1 MQPEEDAGETQL
13 DNLER
18 LRSHLKNNT
27 LAEKLV
33 SARIAV
39 GAAEVRPALRKVL
52 TDRIEELR
60 RGYELPDQQA

>member
-18 LRSHLKNNT
+18 LRSYLKNNT

>member
-1 MQPEEDAGETQL
+1 MQSDENQGETPQ

-18 LRSHLKNNT
+18 LKSHLKKVS

-33 SARIAV
+33 SARIDA
-39 GAAEVRPALRKVL
+39 GPAESRPALRKVI

-60 RGYELPDQQA
+60 RGYELQNKKA